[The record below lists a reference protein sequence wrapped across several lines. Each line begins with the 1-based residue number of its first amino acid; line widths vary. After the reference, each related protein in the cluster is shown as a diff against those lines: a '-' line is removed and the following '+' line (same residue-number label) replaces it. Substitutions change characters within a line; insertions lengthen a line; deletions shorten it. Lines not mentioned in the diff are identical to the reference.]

1 VSFSSSVLESP
12 SMVVTGATYDIE
24 MINALQWLMD
34 EGRIAEGDTVGHIH
48 LEGDYGENALA
59 GAEHAA
65 AELGVEIAAQKV
77 QPTDS
82 DLTAAVTAVDDAG
95 ANVVL
100 LTTTPPQAAS
110 AVAVA
115 QASGLDL
122 TFVGS
127 NPSFSPAL
135 LNSPAADA
143 LQASY
148 LMVSSIAPYASDA
161 PGPAAVRDAFA
172 TEFAGETPTHFVM
185 YGYAQGELM
194 AQILETACENGALTR
209 AGLQDAFQ
217 SLENV
222 DTQGLMA
229 PMDFSEPGQ
238 PPAREVLILRPDA
251 TVDGGLTEVQGLFA
265 SPLATD
271 YQLAG

>member
-1 VSFSSSVLESP
+1 ME
-12 SMVVTGATYDIE
+12 
-24 MINALQWLMD
+24 
-34 EGRIAEGDTVGHIH
+34 IAE
-48 LEGDYGENALA
+48 
-59 GAEHAA
+59 
-65 AELGVEIAAQKV
+65 QKV
-77 QPTDS
+77 QPTDT
-82 DLTAAVTAVDDAG
+82 DLTAAVTALEDAG
-95 ANVVL
+95 AGVVL

-115 QASGLDL
+115 QANGLDL

-135 LNSPAADA
+135 LASPAAEA

-148 LMVSSIAPYASDA
+148 LMVSSIAPYASEA
-161 PGPAAVRDAFA
+161 AGPTGVRDAFA

-209 AGLQDAFQ
+209 PGLQEAFQ
-217 SLENV
+217 SLDDV
-222 DTQGLMA
+222 DTRGLMA
-229 PMDFSEPGQ
+229 PMDFSDPGQ

-251 TVDGGLTEVQGLFA
+251 GVDGGLTEVQGLFA

-271 YQLAG
+271 FQLGT